1 MTIFECGCSIC
12 HTDNNTGDV
21 VRLLAGMLPTLAHP
35 PSLLFGFPCSCA
47 AERGGER
54 GRRAAAGR
62 RDDGGE
68 RLQLRRRRRGR
79 RRARG
84 AARQYAAQRGGR
96 RGGRRARGRGRGRQC
111 GVRARDRR
119 RRGLVRAHPARDHQ
133 SAGAPARP
141 ASCGRPRPAACLW
154 YAASAPA
161 SALDGAKRC
170 PRHYYLLLSQ
180 AVVCRSAERIR
191 GGRALR
197 VPNGMGHIWKSSGDC
212 ESVWALRRALCNS

>member
-1 MTIFECGCSIC
+1 MTIIESGCSIG
-12 HTDNNTGDV
+12 HTDNNTGDG
-21 VRLLAGMLPTLAHP
+21 VRLLACMQPTLAHP

-47 AERGGER
+47 AERGGEH
-54 GRRAAAGR
+54 GRRAVAGR

-84 AARQYAAQRGGR
+84 AARQHAAQRGGR
-96 RGGRRARGRGRGRQC
+96 RVGRRARGRGRGRQC

-133 SAGAPARP
+133 PAGAPARP

-154 YAASAPA
+154 YTASTPLQRWTAP
-161 SALDGAKRC
+161 SGVRVTTM
-170 PRHYYLLLSQ
+170 LLLLQ
-180 AVVCRSAERIR
+180 AVMCNLAERLR
-191 GGRALR
+191 GGPRA
-197 VPNGMGHIWKSSGDC
+197 
-212 ESVWALRRALCNS
+212 